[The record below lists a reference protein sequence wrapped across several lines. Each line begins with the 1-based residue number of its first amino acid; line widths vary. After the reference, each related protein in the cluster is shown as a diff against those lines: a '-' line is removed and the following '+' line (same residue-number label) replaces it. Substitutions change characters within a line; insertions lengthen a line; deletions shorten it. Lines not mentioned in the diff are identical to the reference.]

1 MKKETRKTG
10 LPSVCSGVVLSS
22 VFLAMRRCVYLL
34 MTLCVCVTLQAH
46 GHHHHEGH
54 VCSHDEHSHAECSH
68 PQQSNGEFT
77 NVYKCTVCSGSGH
90 CFMCGGAGM
99 IYSFMGMTY
108 CPGCMGTG
116 KCQMCHGAGSIVISG
131 NTNTGVGSVNG
142 QTVVVPVHGNGN
154 NGSSSGTSSSS
165 RVCRVCNG
173 TGLKISEPWMGS
185 QTSQRKWCS
194 TCGKYVLRTHQHV
207 RCDNCNG
214 TGRVKY

>member
-1 MKKETRKTG
+1 
-10 LPSVCSGVVLSS
+10 
-22 VFLAMRRCVYLL
+22 
-34 MTLCVCVTLQAH
+34 
-46 GHHHHEGH
+46 
-54 VCSHDEHSHAECSH
+54 
-68 PQQSNGEFT
+68 
-77 NVYKCTVCSGSGH
+77 
-90 CFMCGGAGM
+90 M

-116 KCQMCHGAGSIVISG
+116 KCQMCHGVGSIVVSG

-154 NGSSSGTSSSS
+154 NGSNGGTSSNS

-173 TGLKISEPWMGS
+173 IGLKISETWMGS

-194 TCGKYVLRTHQHV
+194 ICGKYVLQPHQHV

-214 TGRVKY
+214 TGRVKYWLFGAIFFLIILPANKIHYFWIVKQSDKRIRSMTAIMMFICLSLYS